1 VAPVAG
7 RKGQV
12 DSVVTAPYPQAQLE
26 KVDAKADAWIAQL
39 KAVAAEVRR
48 LRSEMGLQPG
58 EKVPLITLGDDGFV
72 GVATPLLT
80 ALVRLSEVRMMAD
93 EAAFAAATQA
103 APVAVAGGLR
113 LALFV
118 EIDVGAER
126 ARLDKEIARLQGEVA
141 KATAKLGNESFVA
154 RAPGAVVAQERMRLA
169 DFETAVTRLAGQRAR
184 LG

>member
-1 VAPVAG
+1 MGTTPQGAPSAFYVAG
-7 RKGQV
+7 
-12 DSVVTAPYPQAQLE
+12 
-26 KVDAKADAWIAQL
+26 
-39 KAVAAEVRR
+39 
-48 LRSEMGLQPG
+48 GLN
-58 EKVPLITLGDDGFV
+58 L
-72 GVATPLLT
+72 
-80 ALVRLSEVRMMAD
+80 D
-93 EAAFAAATQA
+93 EAGTLDAAATQA